1 MPKIP
6 DDIIRRVQDA
16 AKIEDVVSDCG
27 VTLRKAGVNL
37 TGLCPFHD
45 DKHDGNFIVRPSTVS
60 AKRGGNTYH
69 CFVCMRRG
77 EGGGPVDFLMKHERL
92 SFPDAIRWLGKK
104 YCIEVD
110 NVPVNYTP
118 PPPRPKPAPLPMLAL
133 PMAMVESREQGREQ
147 NTLVNWLRTG
157 IRWDATQRRRID
169 EVLKAYH
176 VGHARQGHTIFW
188 QIDNDGIVRTGKM
201 MLYRPDGH
209 RDRKA
214 RYGFDWIHA
223 SLARGIP
230 KRDEQG
236 NILRDEEGKVIYD
249 NTVFKHIYDE
259 DKQEAKPTLFGLH
272 LLDRYGK
279 LATVNIV
286 ESEKTALI
294 MAIAYGNHTG
304 QVWMAC
310 GGLEMLNRER
320 LKPIIQQHRR
330 IVLYPDRDGIN
341 RWRAKLENLRY
352 DRMHLNAEPVLNW
365 WREEDGPKADVAD
378 VVVRI
383 INNAKPSIEPLTE
396 QPEVKN
402 LMEKLDLKEVN
413 NEEET
418 ETH

>member
-1 MPKIP
+1 MSKI
-6 DDIIRRVQDA
+6 DDHTIRRIKEA
-16 AKIEDVVSDCG
+16 ANIVDVVSDFVKLKKSG
-27 VTLRKAGVNL
+27 VRYL
-37 TGLCPFHD
+37 GLCPFHD
-45 DKHDGNFIVRPSTVS
+45 DKHLGSFVVYPKGNVFKCFRCD
-60 AKRGGNTYH
+60 AK
-69 CFVCMRRG
+69 
-77 EGGGPVDFLMKHERL
+77 GGPVEFVMKHENL
-92 SFPDAIRWLGKK
+92 TFPDAIRWLGKK
-104 YCIEVD
+104 YSIETD
-110 NVPVNYTP
+110 MTDFNYTP

-133 PMAMVESREQGREQ
+133 PMAMVESREPGREQ
-147 NTLVNWLRTG
+147 NTLVQWLRTG
-157 IRWDATQRRRID
+157 ICWDNTQRRRID
-169 EVLKAYH
+169 DVLKAYH

-188 QIDNDGIVRTGKM
+188 QIDNDGIVHTGKM

-209 RDRKA
+209 RDREA
-214 RYGFDWIHA
+214 RYGFDWIHSA
-223 SLARGIP
+223 LFRD
-230 KRDEQG
+230 KRLPQW
-236 NILRDEEGKVIYD
+236 
-249 NTVFKHIYDE
+249 DE

-272 LLDRYGK
+272 LLDRYGPH
-279 LATVNIV
+279 ATVNIV

-320 LKPIIQQHRR
+320 LKPIIEQHRR
-330 IVLYPDRDGIN
+330 IVLYPDRDGID

-383 INNAKPSIEPLTE
+383 INNAKPPIEPLTE

-402 LMEKLDLKEVN
+402 LMERLDLKEVH

>member
-1 MPKIP
+1 MSKI
-6 DDIIRRVQDA
+6 DDLTIRRIKEA
-16 AKIEDVVSDCG
+16 ADIVDVVGDFVKLKKSG
-27 VTLRKAGVNL
+27 VRYL
-37 TGLCPFHD
+37 GLCPFHD
-45 DKHDGNFIVRPSTVS
+45 DKHLGSFVVYPKGNVFKCFRCD
-60 AKRGGNTYH
+60 AK
-69 CFVCMRRG
+69 
-77 EGGGPVDFLMKHERL
+77 GGPVEFVMKHENL
-92 SFPDAIRWLGKK
+92 TFPDAIRWLGKK
-104 YCIEVD
+104 YSID
-110 NVPVNYTP
+110 TDMTDFNYTP

-133 PMAMVESREQGREQ
+133 PMAMVEIREPGREQ

-169 EVLKAYH
+169 DVLKAYH

-188 QIDNDGIVRTGKM
+188 QIDNDGIVHTGKM

-209 RDRKA
+209 RDREA
-214 RYGFDWIHA
+214 RYGFDWIHSA
-223 SLARGIP
+223 LFRD
-230 KRDEQG
+230 KRLPQ
-236 NILRDEEGKVIYD
+236 
-249 NTVFKHIYDE
+249 YDE
-259 DKQEAKPTLFGLH
+259 DRLEAKPTLFGLH
-272 LLDRYGK
+272 LLDRYGPF
-279 LATVNIV
+279 ATVNIV

-320 LKPIIQQHRR
+320 LKPIIEQHRR
-330 IVLYPDRDGIN
+330 IVLYPDRDGID

-383 INNAKPSIEPLTE
+383 INNAKPPIEPLTE

-402 LMEKLDLKEVN
+402 LMERLDLKEVH
-413 NEEET
+413 NEDET

>member
-1 MPKIP
+1 MSKI
-6 DDIIRRVQDA
+6 DDLTIRRIKEA
-16 AKIEDVVSDCG
+16 ADIVDVVSDF
-27 VTLRKAGVNL
+27 VTLKKRGVRYL
-37 TGLCPFHD
+37 GLCPFHD
-45 DKHDGNFIVRPSTVS
+45 DKHLGSFVVYPKGNVFKCFKCD
-60 AKRGGNTYH
+60 AK
-69 CFVCMRRG
+69 
-77 EGGGPVDFLMKHERL
+77 GGPVEFIMKHENL
-92 SFPDAIRWLGKK
+92 TFPDAIRWLGKK
-104 YCIEVD
+104 YSIETD
-110 NVPVNYTP
+110 MTDFNYTP
-118 PPPRPKPAPLPMLAL
+118 PPLRPKPAPLPMLAL
-133 PMAMVESREQGREQ
+133 PMAMVESREPGREQ

-157 IRWDATQRRRID
+157 IRWDVTQRRRID

-188 QIDNDGIVRTGKM
+188 QIDNDGIVHTGKM

-209 RDRKA
+209 RDREA
-214 RYGFDWIHA
+214 RYGFDWIHSA
-223 SLARGIP
+223 LFRD
-230 KRDEQG
+230 KRLPQW
-236 NILRDEEGKVIYD
+236 
-249 NTVFKHIYDE
+249 DE

-320 LKPIIQQHRR
+320 LKPIIEQHRR
-330 IVLYPDRDGIN
+330 IVLYPDRDGID
-341 RWRAKLENLRY
+341 RWRAKMENLRY

-383 INNAKPSIEPLTE
+383 INNAKPPIEPLAE

-402 LMEKLDLKEVN
+402 LMQRLDLKEVH
-413 NEEET
+413 NEEEP
-418 ETH
+418 EIH

>member
-1 MPKIP
+1 MSKI
-6 DDIIRRVQDA
+6 DDLTIRRIKETADIV
-16 AKIEDVVSDCG
+16 DVVGDFVKLKKRG
-27 VTLRKAGVNL
+27 VRYL
-37 TGLCPFHD
+37 GLCPFHD
-45 DKHDGNFIVRPSTVS
+45 DKHLGSFVVYPKGNVFKCFRCD
-60 AKRGGNTYH
+60 AK
-69 CFVCMRRG
+69 
-77 EGGGPVDFLMKHERL
+77 GGPVEFIMKHENL
-92 SFPDAIRWLGKK
+92 TFPDAIRWLGKK
-104 YCIEVD
+104 YSIETD
-110 NVPVNYTP
+110 MTDFNYTP
-118 PPPRPKPAPLPMLAL
+118 PPPRPKPEPLPMLAL
-133 PMAMVESREQGREQ
+133 PMAMVESREPGREQ

-169 EVLKAYH
+169 DVLKAYH

-188 QIDNDGIVRTGKM
+188 QIDNDGIVHTGKM

-209 RDRKA
+209 RDREA
-214 RYGFDWIHA
+214 RYGFDWIHSA
-223 SLARGIP
+223 LV
-230 KRDEQG
+230 RDQR
-236 NILRDEEGKVIYD
+236 LPQW
-249 NTVFKHIYDE
+249 DE
-259 DKQEAKPTLFGLH
+259 DKQEVKPTLFGLH
-272 LLDRYGK
+272 LLNRFGPH
-279 LATVNIV
+279 ATINIV

-320 LKPIIQQHRR
+320 LKPIIEQHRR
-330 IVLYPDRDGIN
+330 IVLYPDRDGID

-402 LMEKLDLKEVN
+402 LMERLDLKEVN
-413 NEEET
+413 DNEDET

>member
-1 MPKIP
+1 MSKI
-6 DDIIRRVQDA
+6 DDLTIRRIKETADIV
-16 AKIEDVVSDCG
+16 DVVGDFVKLKKSG
-27 VTLRKAGVNL
+27 VRYL
-37 TGLCPFHD
+37 GLCPFHD
-45 DKHDGNFIVRPSTVS
+45 DKHLGSFVVYPKGNVFKCFKCD
-60 AKRGGNTYH
+60 AK
-69 CFVCMRRG
+69 
-77 EGGGPVDFLMKHERL
+77 GGPVEFIMKHEGL

-104 YCIEVD
+104 YSIETD
-110 NVPVNYTP
+110 MTDFNYTP

-133 PMAMVESREQGREQ
+133 PMAMVESREPGREQ

-157 IRWDATQRRRID
+157 IRWDATQCRRID
-169 EVLKAYH
+169 DVLKAYH

-188 QIDNDGIVRTGKM
+188 QIDNDGIVHTGKM

-209 RDRKA
+209 RDREA
-214 RYGFDWIHA
+214 RYGFDWIHSA
-223 SLARGIP
+223 LFRD
-230 KRDEQG
+230 KRLPE
-236 NILRDEEGKVIYD
+236 
-249 NTVFKHIYDE
+249 YDE
-259 DKQEAKPTLFGLH
+259 DRLEAKPTLFGLH
-272 LLDRYGK
+272 LLDRYGPF
-279 LATVNIV
+279 ATVNIV

-320 LKPIIQQHRR
+320 LKPIIEQHRR
-330 IVLYPDRDGIN
+330 IVLYPDRDGID

-383 INNAKPSIEPLTE
+383 INNAKPPITPLTE

-402 LMEKLDLKEVN
+402 IMQRLDLKEVH
-413 NEEET
+413 NEEEP

>member
-1 MPKIP
+1 MPGL
-6 DDIIRRVQDA
+6 DDLTIQRIKDA
-16 AKIEDVVSDCG
+16 ADIVDVVGDFVDLKKRG
-27 VTLRKAGVNL
+27 VRYL
-37 TGLCPFHD
+37 GLCPFHD
-45 DKHDGNFIVRPSTVS
+45 DRHIGSFVVYPKKNVFKCFKCD
-60 AKRGGNTYH
+60 AK
-69 CFVCMRRG
+69 
-77 EGGGPVDFLMKHERL
+77 GGPVEFIMKHEGL

-104 YCIEVD
+104 YLID
-110 NVPVNYTP
+110 TDMNDFNYTP

-133 PMAMVESREQGREQ
+133 PMAMVESREPGREQ

-169 EVLKAYH
+169 DVLKAYH

-188 QIDNDGIVRTGKM
+188 QIDNNGIVHTGKM

-209 RDRKA
+209 RDREA
-214 RYGFDWIHA
+214 RYGFDWIHSA
-223 SLARGIP
+223 LFRD
-230 KRDEQG
+230 KRLPQW
-236 NILRDEEGKVIYD
+236 
-249 NTVFKHIYDE
+249 DE
-259 DKQEAKPTLFGLH
+259 DKQEARPTLFGLH
-272 LLDRYGK
+272 LLDRYGPF
-279 LATVNIV
+279 ATVNIV

-294 MAIAYGNHTG
+294 MAIAYGNHSG

-320 LKPIIQQHRR
+320 LKPIIEQHRR
-330 IVLYPDRDGIN
+330 IVLYPDRDGID

-383 INNAKPSIEPLTE
+383 INNAKPPIEPLTE

-402 LMEKLDLKEVN
+402 LMERLDLKEVH
-413 NEEET
+413 NEDET
-418 ETH
+418 KTH

>member
-1 MPKIP
+1 MSKI
-6 DDIIRRVQDA
+6 DDHTIRRIKEA
-16 AKIEDVVSDCG
+16 ADIVDVVGDFVDLKKRG
-27 VTLRKAGVNL
+27 VRYL
-37 TGLCPFHD
+37 GLCPFHD
-45 DKHDGNFIVRPSTVS
+45 DKHLGSFVVYPKGNVFKCFRCD
-60 AKRGGNTYH
+60 AK
-69 CFVCMRRG
+69 
-77 EGGGPVDFLMKHERL
+77 GGPVEFVMKHENL
-92 SFPDAIRWLGKK
+92 TFPDAIRWLGKK
-104 YCIEVD
+104 YSID
-110 NVPVNYTP
+110 TDMTDFNYTP

-133 PMAMVESREQGREQ
+133 PMAMVESRESGREQ

-169 EVLKAYH
+169 DVLKAYH

-188 QIDNDGIVRTGKM
+188 QIDNDGIVHTGKM

-209 RDRKA
+209 RDREA
-214 RYGFDWIHA
+214 RYGFDWIHSA
-223 SLARGIP
+223 LFRD
-230 KRDEQG
+230 KRLPQW
-236 NILRDEEGKVIYD
+236 
-249 NTVFKHIYDE
+249 DE
-259 DKQEAKPTLFGLH
+259 DRLEAKPTLFGLH
-272 LLDRYGK
+272 LLNRFGPH
-279 LATVNIV
+279 ATINIV

-320 LKPIIQQHRR
+320 LKPIIEQHRR
-330 IVLYPDRDGIN
+330 IVLYPDRDGID

-352 DRMHLNAEPVLNW
+352 DRMHLNAEPILNW

-383 INNAKPSIEPLTE
+383 INNAKPPIEPLTE

-402 LMEKLDLKEVN
+402 LMQRLDLKEVHN
-413 NEEET
+413 DEET

>member
-1 MPKIP
+1 MPKI
-6 DDIIRRVQDA
+6 DDLTIRRIKEA
-16 AKIEDVVSDCG
+16 ADIVDVVGDFVKLKKRG
-27 VTLRKAGVNL
+27 KRYL
-37 TGLCPFHD
+37 GLCPFHD
-45 DKHDGNFIVRPSTVS
+45 DKHLGSFVVYPKGNVFKCFKCD
-60 AKRGGNTYH
+60 AK
-69 CFVCMRRG
+69 
-77 EGGGPVDFLMKHERL
+77 GGPVEFIMKHENL
-92 SFPDAIRWLGKK
+92 TFPDAIRWLGKK
-104 YCIEVD
+104 YSID
-110 NVPVNYTP
+110 TDMTDFNYTP

-133 PMAMVESREQGREQ
+133 PMAMVESREPGREQ

-157 IRWDATQRRRID
+157 IRWDAAQRRRID
-169 EVLKAYH
+169 DVLKVYH

-188 QIDNDGIVRTGKM
+188 QIDNDGIVHTGKM

-209 RDRKA
+209 RDREA
-214 RYGFDWIHA
+214 RYGFDWIHSA
-223 SLARGIP
+223 LFRD
-230 KRDEQG
+230 KRLPQW
-236 NILRDEEGKVIYD
+236 
-249 NTVFKHIYDE
+249 DE

-272 LLDRYGK
+272 LLDRYGPF
-279 LATVNIV
+279 ATVNIV

-320 LKPIIQQHRR
+320 LKPIIEQHRR
-330 IVLYPDRDGIN
+330 IVLYPDRDGID

-383 INNAKPSIEPLTE
+383 INNAKPPITPLTD

-402 LMEKLDLKEVN
+402 LMEKLDLKEVH
-413 NEEET
+413 NEEKT

>member
-1 MPKIP
+1 MSKI
-6 DDIIRRVQDA
+6 DDLTIRRIKEA
-16 AKIEDVVSDCG
+16 ADIVDVVSDF
-27 VTLRKAGVNL
+27 VTLKKRGVRYL
-37 TGLCPFHD
+37 GLCPFHD
-45 DKHDGNFIVRPSTVS
+45 DKHLGSFVVYPKGNVFKCFKCD
-60 AKRGGNTYH
+60 AK
-69 CFVCMRRG
+69 
-77 EGGGPVDFLMKHERL
+77 GGPVEFIMKHENL
-92 SFPDAIRWLGKK
+92 TFPDAIRWLGKK
-104 YCIEVD
+104 YSIETD
-110 NVPVNYTP
+110 MTDFNYTP

-133 PMAMVESREQGREQ
+133 PMAMVESREPGREH

-169 EVLKAYH
+169 DVLKAYH

-188 QIDNDGIVRTGKM
+188 QIDNDGIVHTGKM

-209 RDRKA
+209 RDREA
-214 RYGFDWIHA
+214 RYGFDWIHSA
-223 SLARGIP
+223 LFRD
-230 KRDEQG
+230 KRLPQW
-236 NILRDEEGKVIYD
+236 
-249 NTVFKHIYDE
+249 DE
-259 DKQEAKPTLFGLH
+259 DKQEARPTLFGLH
-272 LLDRYGK
+272 LLDRYGPF
-279 LATVNIV
+279 ATVNIV

-320 LKPIIQQHRR
+320 LKPIIEQHRR
-330 IVLYPDRDGIN
+330 IVLYPDRDGID

-383 INNAKPSIEPLTE
+383 INNAKPPIEPLTE
-396 QPEVKN
+396 QPEVKT
-402 LMEKLDLKEVN
+402 LMERLDLKEVH
-413 NEEET
+413 NETET

>member
-1 MPKIP
+1 MPKI
-6 DDIIRRVQDA
+6 DDLTIQRIKDA
-16 AKIEDVVSDCG
+16 ANIVDVVGDFVDLKKRGNG
-27 VTLRKAGVNL
+27 VRYL
-37 TGLCPFHD
+37 GLCPFHD
-45 DKHDGNFIVRPSTVS
+45 DRHIGSFVVYPKKNVFKCFKCD
-60 AKRGGNTYH
+60 AK
-69 CFVCMRRG
+69 
-77 EGGGPVDFLMKHERL
+77 GGPVEFIMKHEGL

-104 YCIEVD
+104 YLID
-110 NVPVNYTP
+110 TDMKNFNYTP

-133 PMAMVESREQGREQ
+133 PMTMVESREPGREQ

-169 EVLKAYH
+169 DVLKAYH
-176 VGHARQGHTIFW
+176 VGHARQGHAIFW
-188 QIDNDGIVRTGKM
+188 QIDNDGIVHTGKM

-209 RDRKA
+209 RDREA

-259 DKQEAKPTLFGLH
+259 EKQEAKPTLFGLH
-272 LLDRYGK
+272 LLDRYGPF
-279 LATVNIV
+279 ATVNIV

-320 LKPIIQQHRR
+320 LKPIIEQHRR
-330 IVLYPDRDGIN
+330 IVLYPDRDGID

-383 INNAKPSIEPLTE
+383 INNAKPPIEPLTE

>member
-1 MPKIP
+1 MPKI
-6 DDIIRRVQDA
+6 DDLTIRRIKEA
-16 AKIEDVVSDCG
+16 ADIVDVVGDFVKLKKRG
-27 VTLRKAGVNL
+27 KRYL
-37 TGLCPFHD
+37 GLCPFHD
-45 DKHDGNFIVRPSTVS
+45 DKHLGSFVVYPKGNVFKCFKCD
-60 AKRGGNTYH
+60 AK
-69 CFVCMRRG
+69 
-77 EGGGPVDFLMKHERL
+77 GGPVEFIMKHENL
-92 SFPDAIRWLGKK
+92 TFPDAIRWLGKK
-104 YCIEVD
+104 YSIETD
-110 NVPVNYTP
+110 MTDFNYTP

-133 PMAMVESREQGREQ
+133 PMAMVESREPGREQ

-169 EVLKAYH
+169 DVLKAYH
-176 VGHARQGHTIFW
+176 VGHARQGHAIFW
-188 QIDNDGIVRTGKM
+188 QIDNDGIVHTGKM

-209 RDRKA
+209 RDREA
-214 RYGFDWIHA
+214 RYGFDWIHSA
-223 SLARGIP
+223 LFRD
-230 KRDEQG
+230 KRLPQW
-236 NILRDEEGKVIYD
+236 DEE
-249 NTVFKHIYDE
+249 
-259 DKQEAKPTLFGLH
+259 KQEAKPTLFGLH
-272 LLDRYGK
+272 LLDRYGPFT
-279 LATVNIV
+279 TVNIV

-320 LKPIIQQHRR
+320 LKPIIEQHRR
-330 IVLYPDRDGIN
+330 IVLYPDRDGID

-383 INNAKPSIEPLTE
+383 INNAKPTIEPLTE

>member
-1 MPKIP
+1 MSKI
-6 DDIIRRVQDA
+6 DDHTIRRIKEA
-16 AKIEDVVSDCG
+16 ADIVDVVGDFVDLKKRG
-27 VTLRKAGVNL
+27 VRYL
-37 TGLCPFHD
+37 GLCPFHD
-45 DKHDGNFIVRPSTVS
+45 DKHLGSFVVYPKGNVFKCFRCD
-60 AKRGGNTYH
+60 AK
-69 CFVCMRRG
+69 
-77 EGGGPVDFLMKHERL
+77 GGPVEFVMKHENL
-92 SFPDAIRWLGKK
+92 TFPDAIRWLGKK
-104 YCIEVD
+104 YSID
-110 NVPVNYTP
+110 TDMTDFNYTP

-133 PMAMVESREQGREQ
+133 PMAMVESREPGREQ

-169 EVLKAYH
+169 DVLAAYH

-188 QIDNDGIVRTGKM
+188 QIDNDGIVHTGKM

-209 RDRKA
+209 RDREA
-214 RYGFDWIHA
+214 RYGFDWIHSA
-223 SLARGIP
+223 LFRD
-230 KRDEQG
+230 KRLPQW
-236 NILRDEEGKVIYD
+236 
-249 NTVFKHIYDE
+249 DE

-320 LKPIIQQHRR
+320 LKPIIEQHRR
-330 IVLYPDRDGIN
+330 IVLYPDRDGID
-341 RWRAKLENLRY
+341 RWRAKMENLRY

-383 INNAKPSIEPLTE
+383 INNAKTHIAPLTE
-396 QPEVKN
+396 QQEVKN
-402 LMEKLDLKEVN
+402 LMQRLDLKEVH
-413 NEEET
+413 NEEEP

>member
-1 MPKIP
+1 MPKI
-6 DDIIRRVQDA
+6 DDLTIRRIKEA
-16 AKIEDVVSDCG
+16 ADIVDVVGDFVKLKKRG
-27 VTLRKAGVNL
+27 KRYL
-37 TGLCPFHD
+37 GLCPFHD
-45 DKHDGNFIVRPSTVS
+45 DKHLGSFVVYPKGNVFKCFKCD
-60 AKRGGNTYH
+60 AK
-69 CFVCMRRG
+69 
-77 EGGGPVDFLMKHERL
+77 GGPVEFIMKHENL
-92 SFPDAIRWLGKK
+92 TFPDAIRWLGKK
-104 YCIEVD
+104 YSID
-110 NVPVNYTP
+110 TDMTDFNYTP

-133 PMAMVESREQGREQ
+133 PMAMVESREPGREQ

-157 IRWDATQRRRID
+157 IRWDAAQRRRID
-169 EVLKAYH
+169 DVLKVYH

-188 QIDNDGIVRTGKM
+188 QIDNDGIVHTGKM

-209 RDRKA
+209 RDREA
-214 RYGFDWIHA
+214 RYGFDWIHSA
-223 SLARGIP
+223 LFRD
-230 KRDEQG
+230 KRLPQW
-236 NILRDEEGKVIYD
+236 DEE
-249 NTVFKHIYDE
+249 
-259 DKQEAKPTLFGLH
+259 KQEAKPTLFGLH
-272 LLDRYGK
+272 LLDRYGPF
-279 LATVNIV
+279 ATVNIV

-320 LKPIIQQHRR
+320 LKPIIEQHRR
-330 IVLYPDRDGIN
+330 IVLYPDRDGID

-383 INNAKPSIEPLTE
+383 INNAKPPITPLTD

-402 LMEKLDLKEVN
+402 LMEKLDLKEVH
-413 NEEET
+413 NEEKT

>member
-1 MPKIP
+1 MSKI
-6 DDIIRRVQDA
+6 DDLTIRRIKEA
-16 AKIEDVVSDCG
+16 ANIVDVVGDFVKLKKRG
-27 VTLRKAGVNL
+27 VRYL
-37 TGLCPFHD
+37 GLCPFHD
-45 DKHDGNFIVRPSTVS
+45 DKHLGSFVVYPKGNVFKCFKCD
-60 AKRGGNTYH
+60 AK
-69 CFVCMRRG
+69 
-77 EGGGPVDFLMKHERL
+77 GGPVEFIMKHENL
-92 SFPDAIRWLGKK
+92 TFPDAIRWLGKK
-104 YCIEVD
+104 YSIETD
-110 NVPVNYTP
+110 MTDFNYTP

-133 PMAMVESREQGREQ
+133 PMAMVESREPGREQ

-169 EVLKAYH
+169 DVLKAYH
-176 VGHARQGHTIFW
+176 VGHARQGHAIFW
-188 QIDNDGIVRTGKM
+188 QIDNDGIVHTGKM

-209 RDRKA
+209 RDREA
-214 RYGFDWIHA
+214 RYGFDWIHSA
-223 SLARGIP
+223 LFRD
-230 KRDEQG
+230 KRLPQW
-236 NILRDEEGKVIYD
+236 DEE
-249 NTVFKHIYDE
+249 
-259 DKQEAKPTLFGLH
+259 KQEAKPTLFGLH
-272 LLDRYGK
+272 LLDRYGPFT
-279 LATVNIV
+279 TVNIV

-320 LKPIIQQHRR
+320 LKPIIEQHRR
-330 IVLYPDRDGIN
+330 IVLYPDRDGID

-383 INNAKPSIEPLTE
+383 INNAKPTIEPLTE

>member
-1 MPKIP
+1 MPKI
-6 DDIIRRVQDA
+6 DDLTIQRIKDA
-16 AKIEDVVSDCG
+16 ANIVDVVGDFVDLKKRGNG
-27 VTLRKAGVNL
+27 VRYL
-37 TGLCPFHD
+37 GLCPFHD
-45 DKHDGNFIVRPSTVS
+45 DRHIGSFVVYPKKNVFKCFKCD
-60 AKRGGNTYH
+60 AK
-69 CFVCMRRG
+69 
-77 EGGGPVDFLMKHERL
+77 GGPVEFIMKHEGL

-104 YCIEVD
+104 YLID
-110 NVPVNYTP
+110 TDMNDINYTP

-133 PMAMVESREQGREQ
+133 PMTMVESREPGREQ

-169 EVLKAYH
+169 EVLNAYH

-188 QIDNDGIVRTGKM
+188 QIDNDGIVHTGKM

-209 RDRKA
+209 RDREA

-259 DKQEAKPTLFGLH
+259 EKQEAKPTLFGLH
-272 LLDRYGK
+272 LLDRYGPF
-279 LATVNIV
+279 ATVNIV

-320 LKPIIQQHRR
+320 LKPIIEQHRR
-330 IVLYPDRDGIN
+330 IVLYPDRDGIDQ
-341 RWRAKLENLRY
+341 WRAKLENLRY
-352 DRMHLNAEPVLNW
+352 DRMHLNAEPVLRW

-383 INNAKPSIEPLTE
+383 INNAKPPIEPLTE

-402 LMEKLDLKEVN
+402 LMEKLDLKEIH

>member
-1 MPKIP
+1 MSKI
-6 DDIIRRVQDA
+6 DDLTIQRIKDA
-16 AKIEDVVSDCG
+16 ADIVDVVGDFVKLKKRG
-27 VTLRKAGVNL
+27 VRYL
-37 TGLCPFHD
+37 GLCPFHD
-45 DKHDGNFIVRPSTVS
+45 DKHLGSFVVYPKGNVFKCFKCD
-60 AKRGGNTYH
+60 AK
-69 CFVCMRRG
+69 
-77 EGGGPVDFLMKHERL
+77 GGPVEFIMKHENL
-92 SFPDAIRWLGKK
+92 TFPDAIRWLGKK
-104 YCIEVD
+104 YSID
-110 NVPVNYTP
+110 TDMTDFNYTP
-118 PPPRPKPAPLPMLAL
+118 PPPRPKPVPLPMLAL
-133 PMAMVESREQGREQ
+133 PMAMVESREPGREQ
-147 NTLVNWLRTG
+147 NTLVQWLRTG

-169 EVLKAYH
+169 DVLKAYH

-209 RDRKA
+209 RDREA
-214 RYGFDWIHA
+214 RYGFDWIHSA
-223 SLARGIP
+223 LFRD
-230 KRDEQG
+230 KRLPQW
-236 NILRDEEGKVIYD
+236 
-249 NTVFKHIYDE
+249 DE

-320 LKPIIQQHRR
+320 LKPIIEQHRR
-330 IVLYPDRDGIN
+330 IVLYPDRDGID

-383 INNAKPSIEPLTE
+383 INNAKTHIAPLAE

-402 LMEKLDLKEVN
+402 LMQRLDLKEVN
-413 NEEET
+413 DNEEET

>member
-1 MPKIP
+1 MSKI
-6 DDIIRRVQDA
+6 DDHTIRRIKEA
-16 AKIEDVVSDCG
+16 ADIVDVVGDFVKLKKSG
-27 VTLRKAGVNL
+27 VRYL
-37 TGLCPFHD
+37 GLCPFHD
-45 DKHDGNFIVRPSTVS
+45 DKHLGSFVVYPKGNVFKCFRCD
-60 AKRGGNTYH
+60 AK
-69 CFVCMRRG
+69 
-77 EGGGPVDFLMKHERL
+77 GGPVEFIMKHENL
-92 SFPDAIRWLGKK
+92 TFPDAIRWLGKK
-104 YCIEVD
+104 YSIETD
-110 NVPVNYTP
+110 MTDFNYTP

-133 PMAMVESREQGREQ
+133 PMAMVESREPGREQ

-169 EVLKAYH
+169 DVLKAYH

-188 QIDNDGIVRTGKM
+188 QIDNDGIVHTGKM
-201 MLYRPDGH
+201 MLYRHDGH
-209 RDRKA
+209 RDREA
-214 RYGFDWIHA
+214 RYGFDWIHSA
-223 SLARGIP
+223 LFRD
-230 KRDEQG
+230 KRLPQW
-236 NILRDEEGKVIYD
+236 
-249 NTVFKHIYDE
+249 DE

-320 LKPIIQQHRR
+320 LKPIIEQHRR
-330 IVLYPDRDGIN
+330 IVLYPDRDGID
-341 RWRAKLENLRY
+341 RWRAKMENLRY

-383 INNAKPSIEPLTE
+383 INNAKTHIAPLTE
-396 QPEVKN
+396 QQEVKN
-402 LMEKLDLKEVN
+402 LMQRLDLKEVH
-413 NEEET
+413 NEEEP

>member
-1 MPKIP
+1 MSKI
-6 DDIIRRVQDA
+6 DDLTIRRIKETADIV
-16 AKIEDVVSDCG
+16 DVVGDFVKLKKSG
-27 VTLRKAGVNL
+27 VRYL
-37 TGLCPFHD
+37 GLCPFHD
-45 DKHDGNFIVRPSTVS
+45 DKHLGSFVVYPKGNVFKCFKCD
-60 AKRGGNTYH
+60 AK
-69 CFVCMRRG
+69 
-77 EGGGPVDFLMKHERL
+77 GGPVEFIMKHEGL

-104 YCIEVD
+104 YSIETD
-110 NVPVNYTP
+110 MTDFNYTP

-133 PMAMVESREQGREQ
+133 PMAMVESREPGREQ

-169 EVLKAYH
+169 DVLKAYH

-188 QIDNDGIVRTGKM
+188 QIDNDGIVHTGKM

-209 RDRKA
+209 RDREA
-214 RYGFDWIHA
+214 RYGFDWIHSA
-223 SLARGIP
+223 LFRD
-230 KRDEQG
+230 KRLPE
-236 NILRDEEGKVIYD
+236 
-249 NTVFKHIYDE
+249 YDE
-259 DKQEAKPTLFGLH
+259 DRLEAKPTLFGLH
-272 LLDRYGK
+272 LLDRYGPF
-279 LATVNIV
+279 ATVNIV

-310 GGLEMLNRER
+310 GGQEMLNRER
-320 LKPIIQQHRR
+320 LKPIIEQHRR
-330 IVLYPDRDGIN
+330 IVLYPDRDGID

-383 INNAKPSIEPLTE
+383 INNAKPPITPLTE

-402 LMEKLDLKEVN
+402 IMQRLDLKEVH
-413 NEEET
+413 NEEEP

>member
-1 MPKIP
+1 MSKI
-6 DDIIRRVQDA
+6 DDLTIRRIKDA
-16 AKIEDVVSDCG
+16 ADIVDVVGDFVDLKKRG
-27 VTLRKAGVNL
+27 ARYL
-37 TGLCPFHD
+37 GLCPFHD
-45 DKHDGNFIVRPSTVS
+45 DKHIGSFVVYPKGNVFKCFKCD
-60 AKRGGNTYH
+60 AK
-69 CFVCMRRG
+69 
-77 EGGGPVDFLMKHERL
+77 GGPVEFIMKHENL
-92 SFPDAIRWLGKK
+92 TFPDAIRWLGKK
-104 YCIEVD
+104 YSIETD
-110 NVPVNYTP
+110 MTDFNYTP
-118 PPPRPKPAPLPMLAL
+118 PQRPKPAPLPMLAL
-133 PMAMVESREQGREQ
+133 PMAMVESREPGREQ

-169 EVLKAYH
+169 DMLEAYH

-188 QIDNDGIVRTGKM
+188 QIDNDGIVHTGKM

-209 RDRKA
+209 RDREA
-214 RYGFDWIHA
+214 RYGFDWIHSA
-223 SLARGIP
+223 LFRD
-230 KRDEQG
+230 KRLPQW
-236 NILRDEEGKVIYD
+236 
-249 NTVFKHIYDE
+249 DE

-320 LKPIIQQHRR
+320 LKPIIEQHRR
-330 IVLYPDRDGIN
+330 IVLYPDRDGID
-341 RWRAKLENLRY
+341 RWRAKMENLRY

-383 INNAKPSIEPLTE
+383 INNAKPPIEPLAE

-402 LMEKLDLKEVN
+402 LMQRLDLKEVH
-413 NEEET
+413 NEEEP
-418 ETH
+418 EIH

>member
-1 MPKIP
+1 MSKI
-6 DDIIRRVQDA
+6 DDLTIRRIKEA
-16 AKIEDVVSDCG
+16 ANIVDVVGDFVKLKKSG
-27 VTLRKAGVNL
+27 VRYL
-37 TGLCPFHD
+37 GLCPFHD
-45 DKHDGNFIVRPSTVS
+45 DKHLGSFVVYPKGNVFKCFKCD
-60 AKRGGNTYH
+60 AK
-69 CFVCMRRG
+69 
-77 EGGGPVDFLMKHERL
+77 GGPVEFIMKHENL
-92 SFPDAIRWLGKK
+92 TFPDAIRWLGKK
-104 YCIEVD
+104 YSID
-110 NVPVNYTP
+110 TDMTDFNYTP

-133 PMAMVESREQGREQ
+133 PMAMVESRESGREQ
-147 NTLVNWLRTG
+147 NTLVQWLRTG

-169 EVLKAYH
+169 NVLKAYH

-188 QIDNDGIVRTGKM
+188 QIDNDGIVHTGKM

-209 RDRKA
+209 RDREA
-214 RYGFDWIHA
+214 RYGFDWIHSA
-223 SLARGIP
+223 LFRD
-230 KRDEQG
+230 KRLPQW
-236 NILRDEEGKVIYD
+236 
-249 NTVFKHIYDE
+249 DE

-272 LLDRYGK
+272 LLDRYGPF
-279 LATVNIV
+279 ATVNIV

-330 IVLYPDRDGIN
+330 IVLYPDRDGID

-352 DRMHLNAEPVLNW
+352 DRMHLNAEPVLRW

-383 INNAKPSIEPLTE
+383 INNAKPPIEPLTE

-413 NEEET
+413 NEDET
-418 ETH
+418 KTH